1 VRLAPRLLLF
11 APLAAF
17 VAATNYFVDP
27 GNLFGSEEREAA
39 LARTLATG
47 RSVAAGFA
55 FDEPRLQK
63 FLAEGRS
70 HAPDVLVLG
79 SSRTMM
85 LSRPAFGGHEVVNA
99 SISSA
104 SLEDMIAL
112 FELYEEHGL
121 RPRIV
126 LVGIDPWAL
135 NGSLRNPS
143 VSLEA
148 ELHAGL
154 RRLGR
159 FFDSDYGS
167 VPAGVGRSGR
177 WLRLASPAYFQAS
190 FSLLITGFQLGAR
203 GEAEATAKAPSS
215 AAPDAGAAILPDGS
229 REWSSVAEGR
239 SRDAVVAMAAAEGAR
254 SPAYLQAAPVSER
267 ILLLQAFLDFA
278 ARLGVRTLVWLPPYA
293 PAAYSRLVTEGRG
306 RGISQGEEAVRSL
319 ATARGLTV
327 LGSYDP
333 APSGVS
339 DADFI
344 DSHHMRRDAGNLC
357 VARLLREAGVD
368 LDIRR

>member
-1 VRLAPRLLLF
+1 LLF
-11 APLAAF
+11 VPLAAF

-39 LARTLATG
+39 LARTLSAG
-47 RSVAAGFA
+47 RSVAASFA

-63 FLAEGRS
+63 FLAEGRR
-70 HAPDVLVLG
+70 HAPEVLVLG

-85 LSRPAFGGHEVVNA
+85 LSRPAFGGHEVANGSV
-99 SISSA
+99 SSA

-112 FELYEEHGL
+112 YELYEEHGL
-121 RPRIV
+121 RPRV
-126 LVGIDPWAL
+126 VFVGIDPWAL

-190 FSLLITGFQLGAR
+190 FSLLITGFHFGAAR
-203 GEAEATAKAPSS
+203 GEAEAGAKASSS
-215 AAPDAGAAILPDGS
+215 AGPDAGASILPDGS
-229 REWSSVAEGR
+229 REWSRVAEGR
-239 SRDAVVAMAAAEGAR
+239 SKDAVVAMAAAEGAR
-254 SPAYLQAAPVSER
+254 SPAYLQTAPVSER
-267 ILLLQAFLDFA
+267 VLLLRAFLDFT

-293 PAAYSRLVTEGRG
+293 PAAYARLVTEGRG
-306 RGISQGEEAVRSL
+306 RGISQGEGAIRSL
-319 ATARGLTV
+319 ATLPGLTV

-333 APSGVS
+333 AESGVS

-344 DSHHMRRDAGNLC
+344 DSHHMRRDAGNAC
-357 VARLLREAGVD
+357 VARLLRQAGVD
-368 LDIRR
+368 LDFHR